1 MRGMLRRT
9 PWCVFVLVA
18 ASQGCA
24 PEPVPAAP
32 PSPTDAG
39 AEDATREDRFVAPD
53 VEPADVSAPKD
64 TPPPTLDAPTL
75 DAPPTLDVLTPRD
88 TGSATDAPVP
98 PRDGASMGTPARGL
112 DRVHLHLNLGDSV
125 GAGYNA
131 TARDTLGYSALFY
144 RNASAYPAYARH
156 DLVTLYPNARRIDR
170 ARSGWQTGDVA
181 DDLRGAIGSLPAGGD
196 GDDTVVTVSAGG
208 NDFNDNVRTIIDPT
222 ATATVATR
230 AAGNV
235 AEVMRLLRGRYHDP
249 ARGRFLIVLWTNV
262 HDPTDGTGRVP
273 ATFTRGFCATLQ
285 NPLFTDA
292 LRRVALDNLARFNMA
307 LGGAITAQGAFL
319 VDSHRVFTG
328 HGMNAAGASRWID
341 TDCVHPVNEGH
352 HQLRREV
359 FRVFTGELY

>member
-1 MRGMLRRT
+1 MLRHFARV
-9 PWCVFVLVA
+9 CALLA
-18 ASQGCA
+18 APLGCA
-24 PEPVPAAP
+24 PDPVPAAP
-32 PSPTDAG
+32 PDPTDAG
-39 AEDATREDRFVAPD
+39 SEDVTREDRSAA
-53 VEPADVSAPKD
+53 PADISSPKD
-64 TPPPTLDAPTL
+64 SSTPPPDAAPRDAGSAADAP
-75 DAPPTLDVLTPRD
+75 
-88 TGSATDAPVP
+88 AT
-98 PRDGASMGTPARGL
+98 PRDGASLATPARGL

-156 DLVTLYPNARRIDR
+156 DLVSLYPNARRIDR
-170 ARSGWQTGDVA
+170 ARSGWQTGDVI
-181 DDLRGAIGSLPAGGD
+181 DDLRGAIGSLPTGGD

-208 NDFNDNVRTIIDPT
+208 NDFNDNIRTIIDPA

-235 AEVMRLLRGRYHDP
+235 AEVVRLLRGRYHDP

-273 ATFTRGFCATLQ
+273 ASFTRGFCAMLQ

-292 LRRVALDNLARFNMA
+292 LRRVALDNLARFNAA
-307 LGGAITAQGAFL
+307 LEGAIAAQGAFL
-319 VDSHRVFTG
+319 VDGHRMFMG
-328 HGMNAAGASRWID
+328 HGMNAAGASRWLD

-352 HQLRREV
+352 HQLRREA
-359 FRVFTGELY
+359 FRVFTGELYWPPATGGGAQ